1 MTKSTKNP
9 ILAFFSSVQLALFLL
24 FVLAGTSIIGTI
36 IPQNSPASFYAKQY
50 GPQMAKFMELL
61 KLTDMYNSWWFLLL
75 LLLFAI
81 NLIVCSADRIPQV
94 IRIIKKDNLA
104 TSAERL
110 KKMSLSSS
118 FTWQGTVETSTEKVH
133 NILTSARWTPTQRD
147 NEQGTLFFTEKG
159 PWTRFGVYVVHISI
173 LLILLG
179 AVIGSSMIA
188 KNILH
193 KPSFAFKGS
202 IMIPETRQTEV
213 IYSFKDGHPIDLGF
227 AVRCNSFAIEYYS
240 NGMPKTYLSKVTV
253 LENDQ
258 EILSTDIEVNTPLT
272 YKGITFYQSS
282 YQPYQDFVISLQKVG
297 TDKQIKKVVT
307 PAKQLE
313 WQEGGI
319 SYGIINQESQGK
331 VTQRV
336 KVWLSDNQGEP
347 STFWVNMGQ
356 DAMVERPSGSYVFNA
371 KQLYAT
377 GLQVT
382 KDPGV
387 WLVYG
392 GCILM
397 LVGLYIAF
405 FMSHRKLFV
414 FIQQKGKNTEIIFA
428 GNTNKNKIGF
438 EKTFNNLA
446 THFEAKNT

>member
-24 FVLAGTSIIGTI
+24 FVLAATSIIGTI

-50 GPQMAKFMELL
+50 GPQMARFFELL

-81 NLIVCSADRIPQV
+81 NLIVCSIDRIPQV

-104 TSAERL
+104 ISPERL
-110 KKMSLSSS
+110 QKMSLSSS
-118 FTWQGTVETSTEKVH
+118 FTWHTTIEMSVDRVH
-133 NILTSARWTPTQRD
+133 AILTNERWKTTQRD
-147 NEQGTLFFTEKG
+147 NEQGTLFFAEKG

-173 LLILLG
+173 LIILLG

-188 KNILH
+188 KKVLH

-202 IMIPETRQTEV
+202 VMIPETRESEV
-213 IYSFKDGHPIDLGF
+213 IYSFKSGQPIDLGF
-227 AVRCNSFAIEYYS
+227 TVRCDFFDIEYYS

-258 EILSTDIEVNTPLT
+258 EILSTDIEVNAPLT
-272 YKGITFYQSS
+272 YKGVTFYQSS
-282 YQPYQDFVISLQKVG
+282 YQPYQDFVVSLQNNR
-297 TDKQIKKVVT
+297 TNKQIKRVVP

-319 SYGIINQESQGK
+319 SFGIINQEAKGK

-336 KVWLSDNQGEP
+336 KVWLTDNQGDP

-356 DAMVERPSGSYVFNA
+356 EAMIERPSGTYTFNA

-387 WLVYG
+387 WLVYW

-414 FIQQKGKNTEIIFA
+414 FIQQKGKNTEIIVA

-438 EKTFNNLA
+438 EKTFNRLA
-446 THFEAKNT
+446 TRFEATDE

>member
-1 MTKSTKNP
+1 MTQSTKNP
-9 ILAFFSSVQLALFLL
+9 LLAFFSSVQLALFLL

-36 IPQNSPASFYAKQY
+36 LPQNSPASFYAKQY
-50 GPQMAKFMELL
+50 GPQMARFMELL

-81 NLIVCSADRIPQV
+81 NLIVCSLDRIPQV
-94 IRIIKKDNLA
+94 IKIIKKDNLA
-104 TSAERL
+104 ISPQRL
-110 KKMSLSSS
+110 QKMSLSSS
-118 FTWQGTVETSTEKVH
+118 FTWQGTVEASTEKVH
-133 NILTSARWTPTQRD
+133 NILASAKWKPAQRD
-147 NEQGTLFFTEKG
+147 SEQGTLFFSEKG

-173 LLILLG
+173 LVILMG
-179 AVIGSSMIA
+179 AVIGSSMVA
-188 KNILH
+188 KKILH
-193 KPSFAFKGS
+193 MPSFAFKGS
-202 IMIPETRQTEV
+202 IMIPETRETEV

-227 AVRCNSFAIEYYS
+227 TVRCNFFDIEYYG

-253 LENDQ
+253 LEDGQ

-272 YKGITFYQSS
+272 YKGVTFYQSS
-282 YQPYQDFVISLQKVG
+282 YQPYQDFVISLQKVN
-297 TDKQIKKVVT
+297 TDKQLKRVVG

-313 WQEGGI
+313 WEDGGI
-319 SYGIINQESQGK
+319 SFGIINQEARGK
-331 VTQRV
+331 VTKRV
-336 KVWLSDNQGEP
+336 KVWLTDNQGEP

-356 DAMVERPSGSYVFNA
+356 EAMVERPSGSYTFSA

-414 FIQQKGKNTEIIFA
+414 FIQQKGENTEIIFA

-438 EKTFNNLA
+438 EKTFNNLV
-446 THFEAKNT
+446 TQFEAKND

>member
-50 GPQMAKFMELL
+50 GPQMARFFELL

-81 NLIVCSADRIPQV
+81 NLVVCSIDRIPQV

-104 TSAERL
+104 THPDRL
-110 KKMSLSSS
+110 QKMALSSS
-118 FTWQGTVETSTEKVH
+118 FTWQGTVEASTEKVQTL
-133 NILTSARWTPTQRD
+133 LTSVRWTPTQRES
-147 NEQGTLFFTEKG
+147 EQGTLFFSEKG
-159 PWTRFGVYVVHISI
+159 PWTRFGVYIVHISI
-173 LLILLG
+173 LIILIG
-179 AVIGSSMIA
+179 AVIGSSMVA
-188 KNILH
+188 KKILH
-193 KPSFAFKGS
+193 RPSFAFKGS

-213 IYSFKDGHPIDLGF
+213 IYSFKDGHQINLGF
-227 AVRCNSFAIEYYS
+227 TVRCNFFDIEYYN

-258 EILSTDIEVNTPLT
+258 EILSTDIEVNSPLT
-272 YKGITFYQSS
+272 YKGVTFYQSS
-282 YQPYQDFVISLQKVG
+282 YQPYQDFVISLQKAG
-297 TDKQIKKVVT
+297 TDKQIKRVVS

-319 SYGIINQESQGK
+319 SFGIINQESKGK

-336 KVWLSDNQGEP
+336 KVWLTDNKGEP

-356 DAMVERPSGSYVFNA
+356 EAMVERSSGTYTFHA

-387 WLVYG
+387 WFVYG

-414 FIQQKGKNTEIIFA
+414 FVQQKGANTEIIFA

-438 EKTFNNLA
+438 EKTFNKLA
-446 THFEAKNT
+446 AHFEAKND